1 MHKSYT
7 HAHTHTHTLM
17 HVLTPPPPHTHK
29 HSYFV
34 SVMEGV
40 SSLSTALA
48 RGNIIALTNIFVL
61 RQSPHQLSL
70 APSSSESSAGPSLAP
85 TEETQLL
92 LSIQSHMEGI
102 PRLEMRYCLLD
113 ALFGGPALEV
123 YMYMISCMCK
133 CMEAVSYPVI
143 VCMSACV
150 TDFFVCS

>member
-1 MHKSYT
+1 MHKSC
-7 HAHTHTHTLM
+7 TLTY
-17 HVLTPPPPHTHK
+17 TPPLHAHK

-70 APSSSESSAGPSLAP
+70 APSNLDGSAGPSLAP
-85 TEETQLL
+85 VEESQLL

-102 PRLEMRYCLLD
+102 PMLEMRYCLLD
-113 ALFGGPALEV
+113 AIFGGPALEV
-123 YMYMISCMCK
+123 YMILCMYGSR
-133 CMEAVSYPVI
+133 VYVQ
-143 VCMSACV
+143 
-150 TDFFVCS
+150 